1 RLTAYPCGEICGV
14 EAVAGRRRVDRHY
27 DLRHRHELARAG
39 IEHQR
44 ALGAVLYR
52 DLADAERL
60 EPFDRCVGAC
70 LAPSPRLIVERGER
84 DVDALERLHEY
95 GSSAGEIALPAAR
108 PEVTVECDLH
118 AVLARKLDEREKA
131 ADAHVRIERERDA
144 GEIDQ
149 AAS

>member
-1 RLTAYPCGEICGV
+1 
-14 EAVAGRRRVDRHY
+14 
-27 DLRHRHELARAG
+27 
-39 IEHQR
+39 
-44 ALGAVLYR
+44 
-52 DLADAERL
+52 
-60 EPFDRCVGAC
+60 
-70 LAPSPRLIVERGER
+70 IVERGER

-149 AAS
+149 AASEQALSEGTPLRQFEQLACRSMVAPIAEAALALVVGLDQIKSRDAIRHAHDELGAHTLR